1 MPGFLAGSI
10 VSPEARTTYPSE
22 EHTMTRSG
30 ADQPA
35 TTSKPTN
42 AQERDR
48 RVVGDDARQRL
59 LAAIPVTER
68 QLPLAGISTAVLEG
82 GDGPPV
88 VLLHSSGEF
97 AALWMRVIPEL
108 VTTHRVVV
116 PDLPG
121 HGASEVADGQLD
133 TDHVVAWLDALIE
146 HTCPSPP
153 ALVGHG
159 LSGAIAARFAIAHP
173 DRLSRLVLVDALGLD
188 RFEPAPSFGLALHRF
203 MEQPSEHTRDGLFRQ
218 CFVDPDGLR
227 QQLGQRWEPLAAYA
241 LDRARTPGQQAA
253 LGSLMRQLGLP
264 AIPPADLARIV
275 VPTTLIWGRH
285 DLQVQLPVA
294 EAASTR
300 HGWPLHVIEDA
311 GDDSALEQPR
321 AFLGTLHAALG
332 ALTAEAARR

>member
-1 MPGFLAGSI
+1 
-10 VSPEARTTYPSE
+10 
-22 EHTMTRSG
+22 MTRSG
-30 ADQPA
+30 ANQPA

-48 RVVGDDARQRL
+48 RVAGDDARQRL

-68 QLPLAGISTAVLEG
+68 QLPLAGVSTAVLEG

-97 AALWMRVIPEL
+97 AALWMRVIPDL

-159 LSGAIAARFAIAHP
+159 LGGAIAARFAIAHP

-241 LDRARTPGQQAA
+241 LDRTRTPGQQAA
-253 LGSLMRQLGLP
+253 LGSLMPQLGLP

-275 VPTTLIWGRH
+275 VPTTVIWGRH

-300 HGWPLHVIEDA
+300 LGWPLHVIEDA
-311 GDDSALEQPR
+311 GDDPALEQPQ
-321 AFLGTLHAALG
+321 AFLRTLHAALG
-332 ALTAEAARR
+332 TVTAEAARR